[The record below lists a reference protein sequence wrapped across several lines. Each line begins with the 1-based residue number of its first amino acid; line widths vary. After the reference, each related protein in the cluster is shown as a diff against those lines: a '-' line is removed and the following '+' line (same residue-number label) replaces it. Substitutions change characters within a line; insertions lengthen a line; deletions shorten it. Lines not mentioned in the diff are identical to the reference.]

1 MIKEAIRKIV
11 DGISLTEEEAKV
23 VAEEII
29 AGEASPVHTS
39 AFLVALRMKGETIDE
54 VVGMARVMR
63 EQMVKIVPQR
73 RKHSVI
79 VDTCG
84 TGGDGQA
91 TFNVSTITA
100 FIVSAAGYTVAKHGN
115 RAVSSHCGSADLL
128 ETLGIRIELSAEQV
142 SRCLDEVGIGFIF
155 APLFHPAMKN
165 VMPVRREL
173 GIRTIFNIL
182 GPLCNPA
189 SANVQLL
196 GVFSRPVVALLAES
210 LSRLGAESA
219 YVVYG
224 NGIDEITLS
233 GKSYI
238 GDVYKGKVAYLELD
252 PREYNFKYT
261 ELDKFKTKSREEN
274 CKIFVEILNAVKN
287 QFYDI
292 SVLNAGVGIYLAD
305 RIARKNNIY
314 TINDGIKLARELI
327 DFGKVKEKFEEFR
340 KFVAQL

>member
-11 DGISLTEEEAKV
+11 EGVSLTEEEAKAT
-23 VAEEII
+23 AEEIM

-39 AFLVALRMKGETIDE
+39 AFLVALRMKGETVDE
-54 VVGMARVMR
+54 VTGMAKVMR
-63 EQMVKIVPQR
+63 EKMIKIIPQG
-73 RKHSVI
+73 KHPVI

-84 TGGDGQA
+84 TGGDAQA
-91 TFNVSTITA
+91 TFNVSTIVA

-128 ETLGIRIELSAEQV
+128 EALGVKIELSAEQI
-142 SRCLDEVGIGFIF
+142 SKCLDEIGIGFIF
-155 APLFHPAMKN
+155 APLFHPAMRH
-165 VMPVRREL
+165 VMPVRKEL
-173 GIRTIFNIL
+173 GIRTVFNIL

-196 GVFSRPVVALLAES
+196 GVFSKSAVALLAEA
-210 LSRLGAESA
+210 LSRLGTESA
-219 YVVYG
+219 YVIHG
-224 NGIDEITLS
+224 DGIDEITLS

-238 GDVYKGKVAYLELD
+238 GDVYSGKVTYLELD

-261 ELDKFKTKSREEN
+261 ELGKFKTRDKEEN
-274 CKIFVEILNAVKN
+274 CKIFIDILNGVKS

-305 RIARKNNIY
+305 RIAKKNNIS
-314 TINDGIKLARELI
+314 TISDGIRLACELV
-327 DFGKVKEKFEEFR
+327 DSGRVKEKFEEFK
-340 KFVAQL
+340 KFVTQL